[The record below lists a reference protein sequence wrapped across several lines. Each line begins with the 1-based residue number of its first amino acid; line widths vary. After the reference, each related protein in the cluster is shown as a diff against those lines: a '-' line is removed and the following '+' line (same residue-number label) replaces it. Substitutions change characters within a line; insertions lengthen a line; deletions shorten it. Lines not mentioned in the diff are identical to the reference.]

1 MLLNVAASFP
11 NALFVKD
18 FQCDKDCDRG
28 LGSLGRVLG
37 GNQKIN
43 KIRIIFIQLF
53 WQIKRWQKPTS
64 ELKSLNNVDI
74 WRP

>member
-43 KIRIIFIQLF
+43 KDNLYPVVLANKEMAETHI
-53 WQIKRWQKPTS
+53 
-64 ELKSLNNVDI
+64 
-74 WRP
+74 